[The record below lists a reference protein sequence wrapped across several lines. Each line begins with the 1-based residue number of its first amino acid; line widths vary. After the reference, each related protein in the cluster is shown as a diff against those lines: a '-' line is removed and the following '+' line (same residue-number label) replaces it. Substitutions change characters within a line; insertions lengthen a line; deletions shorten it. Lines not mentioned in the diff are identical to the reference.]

1 MTSDGPSLPDRSASA
16 RSVRLVQLPADVLSA
31 LLEGDLDL
39 ASRLAGI
46 DLPAFFLTEDWLWRL
61 RSDQIRRDP
70 SSSDWVVRALVAEGG
85 IVVGHAG
92 FHGPPDEHGDVEV
105 GFTVLPDYRGQGWA
119 KAALSALLARA
130 EAEPAVRRVLATVA
144 PDNSPSLAVVRAA
157 GFVHVGEQMDPV
169 DGLELVYSRTTAE
182 RNLGRVPS

>member
-1 MTSDGPSLPDRSASA
+1 MTTDGPSLPDQAAGA

-46 DLPAFFLTEDWLWRL
+46 DLPPFFLTEDWLWRL

-70 SSSDWVVRALVAEGG
+70 ASSDWIVRAVVAEDGA
-85 IVVGHAG
+85 VVGHAG
-92 FHGPPDEHGDVEV
+92 FHGPPDEQGAVEV
-105 GFTVLPDYRGQGWA
+105 AFTVLPEHRGQGWA

-130 EAEPAVRRVLATVA
+130 DLEPTVRRVVASVA
-144 PDNSPSLAVVRAA
+144 PDNRPSLAVVRAA

-169 DGLELVYSRTTAE
+169 DGLELVYSRTTTEPNVGGA
-182 RNLGRVPS
+182 PS